1 MRIFLLILS
10 VSLVLT
16 SCSSK
21 SSSPT
26 QWEKTVVKWNY
37 NDVLE
42 NTSTK
47 IKNTPEFEECM
58 RPSVNMC
65 VNQVGNQLARS
76 QKSIDFCDEMMQW
89 SGRDGCKFGVIMSQ
103 VAESK
108 DIKQCD
114 TLADTYKKECRIS
127 ILLAQAVSA
136 NDLKKCDLIDAETA
150 ESGSTDRS
158 NSRADQCRAD
168 LIMRKQWAKP
178 ADCDIL
184 KNGVSKDMCKA
195 IVENRNEWAKA
206 TTRSTVQN

>member
-1 MRIFLLILS
+1 MRLFLLVISLSFILI
-10 VSLVLT
+10 
-16 SCSSK
+16 SCSTK
-21 SSSPT
+21 TSSST
-26 QWEKTVVKWNY
+26 QVEKWTVDGSY
-37 NDVLE
+37 GEVLE

-47 IKNTPEFEECM
+47 IKNTAEFEECM

-76 QKSIDFCDEMMQW
+76 QKSTDFCDEMMQW
-89 SGRDGCKFGVIMSQ
+89 SARDGCKFGVIMSQ

-114 TLADTYKKECRIS
+114 GLNDMYKKECRVS

-136 NDLKKCDLIDAETA
+136 NDIKKCDLIESEVAQSGTTDA
-150 ESGSTDRS
+150 S

-168 LIMRKQWAKP
+168 LIMRKQWAKVS
-178 ADCDIL
+178 DCDIL

-195 IVENRNEWAKA
+195 IVENRNEWARA
-206 TTRSTVQN
+206 AIETIVQN